1 MGNAQTKKTIIILLK
16 KAHTRALA
24 AGRSARQNGW
34 QGEHSDRVDTRRSFL
49 SAHSYQ
55 LGSMLDP
62 SKYTGCCARQ
72 VDEFVRQVVR
82 PILAKYESRLAGT
95 SQLLL

>member
-1 MGNAQTKKTIIILLK
+1 MLSKQAGQHVKIEGKENNLIELIRADPYFKPIHAQ
-16 KAHTRALA
+16 
-24 AGRSARQNGW
+24 
-34 QGEHSDRVDTRRSFL
+34 L
-49 SAHSYQ
+49 S
-55 LGSMLDP
+55 SMLDP

>member
-1 MGNAQTKKTIIILLK
+1 MLSQQAGQHVKMEGKENNLIELI
-16 KAHTRALA
+16 RADPYFQPIHA
-24 AGRSARQNGW
+24 
-34 QGEHSDRVDTRRSFL
+34 
-49 SAHSYQ
+49 Q